1 MALPVHAGSD
11 LASNLPLEE
20 DRGSGQAGAKS
31 CHRQGH
37 GDKGGHGKERRQ
49 DRAQGCPCCRCSNLC
64 TNGLLLVPACILD

>member
-1 MALPVHAGSD
+1 MARSTQTYLDKEGRGGDVALPVHARSD

-37 GDKGGHGKERRQ
+37 GD
-49 DRAQGCPCCRCSNLC
+49 
-64 TNGLLLVPACILD
+64 